1 MLVEILVH
9 YGLFDALR
17 AKLPILNIND
27 KQQFLLIMLIT
38 FFMTALLDTVA
49 VAIAMIQI
57 ARRFFKGKNLLIAA
71 AAIIV
76 ATSAGG
82 AWSPLGNVTTI
93 LLWLA
98 DKFTVTEVIQYAF
111 CRHLLCLLRLSDF
124 YIESSTGCMVG
135 AGEL

>member
-17 AKLPILNIND
+17 AKLLLLNIND
-27 KQQFLLIMLIT
+27 EQQFLLIMLIT

-111 CRHLLCLLRLSDF
+111 LPSFAMFATTIGLLYRKLNWLYGRRW
-124 YIESSTGCMVG
+124 
-135 AGEL
+135 